1 MPTAKRNAAL
11 KKVCIFIT
19 MKQHGNR
26 GQKGH
31 GELGMEEGGSPLQ
44 DPKTLVSYSKISNV
58 GTGGVEPASQ
68 VPTDAKLNARQFSN
82 VRSSRARH
90 GAPSRKKIGSPCL
103 AGVQVNSNKFKLILS
118 KVK

>member
-1 MPTAKRNAAL
+1 
-11 KKVCIFIT
+11 

-68 VPTDAKLNARQFSN
+68 VPTDAKLNTRQFSN